1 MENDLKEELETA
13 PVIVAKQ
20 AAHDFAAVLAESQ
33 QFKNY
38 EESTLRFRQDEAA
51 QKDMQAYRE
60 KQQSLRPLIK
70 INAVNPTDQAE
81 LERLYNAWIAHSSV
95 LEYLEAQSVLTAL
108 CQSLG
113 DMLSEMLGMDFSTAS
128 AVSCCS

>member
-1 MENDLKEELETA
+1 MENDLKEELKIA
-13 PVIVAKQ
+13 PAPLAKQ

-38 EESTLRFRQDEAA
+38 EGSMLRFRQDEAA
-51 QKDMQAYRE
+51 QKDMQAYRD
-60 KQQSLRPLIK
+60 KQQSLRPLMK
-70 INAVNPTDQAE
+70 INAVNPTDQGE

-95 LEYLEAQSVLTAL
+95 LEYLEAQSELTAL

-113 DMLSEMLGMDFSTAS
+113 DMLSQMLGMDFSTAS

>member
-1 MENDLKEELETA
+1 MGNDLKEELETA
-13 PVIVAKQ
+13 PAIVAKQ
-20 AAHDFAAVLAESQ
+20 PAHDFAAVLAESQ

-60 KQQSLRPLIK
+60 KQQSLRPLMK
-70 INAVNPTDQAE
+70 INAVNTTDQAE

>member
-1 MENDLKEELETA
+1 MGNDLKEELETA
-13 PVIVAKQ
+13 PAIVAKQ

-60 KQQSLRPLIK
+60 KQQSLRPLMK

-113 DMLSEMLGMDFSTAS
+113 DILSEMLGMDFSTAS